1 MKFKV
6 ISRGITIDS
15 TPGTEKGWG
24 IFCPTEEEAFKQ
36 GRAFLSSLPDEQQ
49 KEAYVLIYEVKETIL
64 AEIHT
69 AAEKGPNGELLF
81 AIARS

>member
-6 ISRGITIDS
+6 ISRGISLDS

-24 IFCPTEEEAFKQ
+24 VFCPTEEEAFKL
-36 GRAFLSSLPDEQQ
+36 GKDFLSRLDPEQQ
-49 KEAYVLIYEVKETIL
+49 KEAYILIYEVKETIL
-64 AEIHT
+64 AEVHT